1 MPKMKTKSSAKKRF
15 KLTGS
20 GKIKRKHAFKNHILT
35 KKSKKRK
42 LKLTHS
48 GLVDDSDKKSIKE
61 QLESIDI
68 INIDILPLLNRMID
82 SLRKFVELD
91 LPFLFNERIKKISL
105 Q

>member
-20 GKIKRKHAFKNHILT
+20 GKIKRKHAFKSHILT

-48 GLVDDSDKKSIKE
+48 GLVHDSDVNSIKE
-61 QLESIDI
+61 QLQ
-68 INIDILPLLNRMID
+68 L
-82 SLRKFVELD
+82 K
-91 LPFLFNERIKKISL
+91 
-105 Q
+105 